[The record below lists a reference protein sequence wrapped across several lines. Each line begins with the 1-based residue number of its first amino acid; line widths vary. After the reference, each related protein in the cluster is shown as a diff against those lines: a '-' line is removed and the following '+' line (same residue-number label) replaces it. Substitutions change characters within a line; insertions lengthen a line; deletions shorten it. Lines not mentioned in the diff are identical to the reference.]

1 MDLDST
7 IEKTI
12 SQIQK
17 LMNANSIAGNPIPAG
32 DRIIIPISK
41 TALGFGVGVASNA
54 KKDEDSDLGGA
65 GGGGSIDPIAL
76 LVVYNDVPGPEGVEI
91 LPLDNM
97 GTPLEDLLL
106 GAGKALTGFLG
117 NKSGKSDEGK
127 SSETNINKIKTKIKP
142 KSTESTK
149 STQKKDTN

>member
-1 MDLDST
+1 M
-7 IEKTI
+7 
-12 SQIQK
+12 
-17 LMNANSIAGNPIPAG
+17 
-32 DRIIIPISK
+32 
-41 TALGFGVGVASNA
+41 
-54 KKDEDSDLGGA
+54 
-65 GGGGSIDPIAL
+65 